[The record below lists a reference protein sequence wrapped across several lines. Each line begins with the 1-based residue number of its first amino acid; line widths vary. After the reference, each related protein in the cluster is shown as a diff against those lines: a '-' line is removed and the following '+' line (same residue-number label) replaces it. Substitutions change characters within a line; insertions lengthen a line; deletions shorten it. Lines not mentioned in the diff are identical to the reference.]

1 MNTNFDPNAP
11 ITPEQDA
18 LNLNAQNTVGLKKAI
33 MTGRSWEGAL
43 VGMVKAA
50 LDIDPV
56 LNAPGWKRYKFLQSG
71 TVFEFETVQEWIA
84 SADGLYTSPEIL
96 VRLLEDSPDADA
108 VPVADQLRS
117 ALQLP
122 HGGDRRT
129 AAFNTET
136 KRDNVTLDISNRGNS
151 KPYIRKRIR
160 DLIPQLKAGDE
171 RRKLAEAWLAKLE
184 AEPRSRQHQQ
194 ALRDLG
200 MAADCAS
207 SVNISLERWPQLKA
221 AAEEDGVSAEEWVE
235 DVLHCQLRQRG
246 LPDRPRQRPITVEAK
261 PKPTKM
267 NFNPE
272 TAVEGD
278 TATNNVVGNLCGL
291 NPGTLNQNVVRAKKA
306 GDRQYLA
313 EGNGWTFTKELNSDV
328 RTQWVLTQRP
338 SSQTEDFTEVEA

>member
-136 KRDNVTLDISNRGNS
+136 KRDNVTLDISKWGNS

-184 AEPRSRQHQQ
+184 AEPRS
-194 ALRDLG
+194 G
-200 MAADCAS
+200 AS
-207 SVNISLERWPQLKA
+207 A
-221 AAEEDGVSAEEWVE
+221 G
-235 DVLHCQLRQRG
+235 
-246 LPDRPRQRPITVEAK
+246 IT
-261 PKPTKM
+261 
-267 NFNPE
+267 
-272 TAVEGD
+272 
-278 TATNNVVGNLCGL
+278 
-291 NPGTLNQNVVRAKKA
+291 
-306 GDRQYLA
+306 
-313 EGNGWTFTKELNSDV
+313 
-328 RTQWVLTQRP
+328 
-338 SSQTEDFTEVEA
+338 